1 MINSLVNHPK
11 ISLHTWATA
20 QQAREK
26 ESEVLV
32 TQSCLTLCNPI
43 DCSSPGSSVHGI
55 SQARML
61 KWVAISSSRGSSRPR
76 DQIRIPH
83 LAGRFFTAEPL
94 GRPHETAY
102 SHLNINMSRQ
112 GNYGRNI
119 LSMFRFMSLS
129 RRR

>member
-55 SQARML
+55 SQT
-61 KWVAISSSRGSSRPR
+61 
-76 DQIRIPH
+76 RILEKGCHFLLQGIFLTQRLNPH
-83 LAGRFFTAEPL
+83 LL
-94 GRPHETAY
+94 
-102 SHLNINMSRQ
+102 HLL
-112 GNYGRNI
+112 YGEGKI
-119 LSMFRFMSLS
+119 QPGLLS
-129 RRR
+129 